1 MRLLLETFS
10 FRQTANRKPPQFA
23 VTRLQFRVAEISDFS
38 KAFSSVQFS
47 SFLFRQNIMQY
58 KNTYRNCK
66 GARETRRLMQPELPI
81 LKEIISNKQ
90 KKTKRNSRSDK
101 LKIGTKQ
108 RLS

>member
-23 VTRLQFRVAEISDFS
+23 VTRLQFRVAQISDFS

-66 GARETRRLMQPELPI
+66 GARLMKPGLPI

-90 KKTKRNSRSDK
+90 KKQNEIRGVIS
-101 LKIGTKQ
+101 
-108 RLS
+108 